1 MAGLF
6 FILYETVR
14 AARSKP
20 GNQGENR
27 HLHVE
32 QAGGGSMIL
41 NGCADGYPE
50 SQGTVLLRLDK
61 GRAGDP
67 LVPPV

>member
-1 MAGLF
+1 
-6 FILYETVR
+6 
-14 AARSKP
+14 
-20 GNQGENR
+20 
-27 HLHVE
+27 
-32 QAGGGSMIL
+32 MIL